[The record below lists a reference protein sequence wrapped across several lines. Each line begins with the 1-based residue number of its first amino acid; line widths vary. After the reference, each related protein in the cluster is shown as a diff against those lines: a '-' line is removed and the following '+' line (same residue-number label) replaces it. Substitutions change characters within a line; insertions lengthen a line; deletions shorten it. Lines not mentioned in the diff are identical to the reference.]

1 MKNFIVTVDGPAA
14 SGKEKISKYISK
26 KWKLKHLDSGV
37 LYRRLALIFLKNK
50 ININNINEIKKKL
63 RKINSISF
71 RKSNKIRTQE
81 IGNLASIIAVN
92 KSVRKFI
99 NNLQYDFVKRNKNY
113 RGFVIDGRDIG
124 SVVFKNADLKL
135 YIVVNSEIR
144 AKRRYKQLIDTGEK
158 SIYPKILKEIKLRDY
173 KDKNRT
179 NSPLV
184 IPKGAIKIDNNK
196 SFKSTTIQINNI
208 IKKLKLWVKITE

>member
-1 MKNFIVTVDGPAA
+1 MKNIIITVDGPAA

-26 KWKLKHLDSGV
+26 KWKLKHLDSGI
-37 LYRRLALIFLKNK
+37 LYRRIALIFLKNK

-63 RKINSISF
+63 NQISSISF
-71 RKSNKIRTQE
+71 RKSKKIRTQE
-81 IGNLASIIAVN
+81 VGNLASTIAVN
-92 KSVRKFI
+92 KCVREFI
-99 NNLQYDFVKRNKNY
+99 NNIQYNFVKKNKNN

-144 AKRRYKQLIDTGEK
+144 AKRRYKQLIDSGEK
-158 SIYPKILKEIKLRDY
+158 SIYPQILKDIKLRDK
-173 KDKNRT
+173 KDKTRI

-184 IPKGAIKIDNNK
+184 IPKDAHHINNES
-196 SFKSTTIQINNI
+196 SFRETTNQINKLL
-208 IKKLKLWVKITE
+208 KKL